1 MRFGYNALV
10 PSLAVPAPPDF
21 RALFESAPDAY
32 LALAPDLTVVAA
44 SDAYLR
50 VTGVERGEI
59 VGRVLSDLVL
69 ADGFGSELRAS
80 LDRML
85 ASGRVDI
92 LRSRRYGLGL
102 PERSAGSRLL
112 AGPLRLVHSPVYGE
126 EGEIAYILHR
136 IEEDAAATDGGGM
149 ENPVTPATPENADSR
164 HEFLADLAHHLRN
177 PLAPIVNSLHIAR
190 LPNVSD
196 EQRESLRELT
206 ERQVLELT
214 RLIDDLLDVSR
225 LTSGKVSLQR
235 EHLDFSDLLRNAAL
249 AAGERLALRDLRLT
263 LDLPEPPLWARADRV
278 RLTQVLANLLENA
291 CAHSERGGEI
301 AIGLGVEAS
310 GGGGAAGSAALPAA
324 SAASATSATS
334 AASATLA
341 TLATWATEGADLEA
355 RVAVLT
361 VRDHGAGIA
370 ADLLP
375 RIFEPFS
382 QGEVVAGD
390 GPGLGGVGLGLALVR
405 SLVGMHGGTIEAAS
419 EGPGRGSTFTLRL
432 PLARE
437 PVSEDPALWTDP
449 EVRPH
454 RILIIEDNVDAAE
467 SLRLFLELTG
477 HSATVAHDGPQG
489 VARARD
495 TQPEVVLCDIG
506 LPGEMDGYAVARALR
521 RDPELAF
528 TRLIA
533 LTGYGQAED
542 RRLASEAGF
551 DLHLTKPTDPDALLR
566 VLASFF

>member
-1 MRFGYNALV
+1 M

-21 RALFESAPDAY
+21 RALFEAAPNSY

-50 VTGVERGEI
+50 ALGRERGEL
-59 VGRVLSDLVL
+59 VGRALPELLS
-69 ADGFGSELRAS
+69 ADGSGGALRAS
-80 LDRML
+80 LGRVL
-85 ASGRVDI
+85 ASGRVDT
-92 LRSRRYGLGL
+92 LRLRRYGLEL
-102 PERSAGSRLL
+102 PVSAASRFLTG
-112 AGPLRLVHSPVYGE
+112 ALRLVHSPVYGE

-136 IEEDAAATDGGGM
+136 IEEEETREAGADGGG
-149 ENPVTPATPENADSR
+149 PPALPSLPALPAVAEKSERREEAGSR
-164 HEFLADLAHHLRN
+164 REFLADLAHHLRN

-190 LPNVSD
+190 LPNVSE

-225 LTSGKVSLQR
+225 LTSGKVTLKM
-235 EHLDFSDLLRNAAL
+235 EHLDLCDLVRSTVL
-249 AAGERLALRDLRLT
+249 ASAGRLALRDLRLT
-263 LDLPEPPLWARADRV
+263 LALPEPSLWTRGDRV
-278 RLTQVLANLLENA
+278 RLAQALAYLLENA
-291 CAHSERGGEI
+291 CAHSEPGGEI
-301 AIGLGVEAS
+301 ALDLGVEAK
-310 GGGGAAGSAALPAA
+310 GGVEANGGAAPAA
-324 SAASATSATS
+324 PAAPDWR
-334 AASATLA
+334 L
-341 TLATWATEGADLEA
+341 
-355 RVAVLT
+355 AVLT
-361 VRDHGAGIA
+361 VRDHGEGIGE
-370 ADLLP
+370 DLLP

-390 GPGLGGVGLGLALVR
+390 GPGLGGMGLGLALVK
-405 SLVGMHGGTIEAAS
+405 SLVEMHGGTIEAAS
-419 EGPGRGSTFTLRL
+419 EGPGRGSIFTLRL
-432 PLARE
+432 PLAPMRE
-437 PVSEDPALWTDP
+437 ESLLADS
-449 EVRPH
+449 RSH
-454 RILIIEDNVDAAE
+454 RILIVEDNVDAAE
-467 SLRLFLELTG
+467 SLRLFLVLTG
-477 HSATVAHDGPQG
+477 HAVTVAHDGPEG
-489 VARARD
+489 VAQARE

-551 DLHLTKPTDPDALLR
+551 DLHLTKPTDPEALLR